1 MLTNLSV
8 GQKQLVSSSPHLR
21 NGTFSSLQIKL
32 NRGTLRPNQPRK
44 SSSAI
49 TITTKTRSPAA
60 ALSSTVSTQ
69 IATSFMG
76 LDTQAATLVGA
87 FIVDFGIQI
96 AGWAL
101 AVALKSEKFYDLLG
115 TVAYLAVALGSLA
128 YGGFYYTRQVVMTT
142 MVCVW
147 TLRLGSF
154 LVLRVIK
161 TGGDSRF
168 DTLKHQPLNFL
179 VAWVL
184 QGVWVWIVS
193 LPLMLLNSSS
203 NNPELGAWSDILGQ
217 ILWAIGFLVE
227 TTADFQKL
235 AFKSNPA
242 NKGKFINTGLWKYA
256 RFPNYFG
263 EICLWIGVWL
273 GCCATFT
280 GGEWASIASPLFVA
294 FLLLFVSGVPLQ
306 ERQAQ
311 ERWGSDPAYVAHR
324 QNTNL
329 LVPIPIPA
337 ALRRNRSAPE

>member
-1 MLTNLSV
+1 MQTKLSV
-8 GQKQLVSSSPHLR
+8 VQKQL
-21 NGTFSSLQIKL
+21 TFSSPRLQANNHFL
-32 NRGTLRPNQPRK
+32 PQVPLTRGPILPRHQNYF
-44 SSSAI
+44 SSSFN
-49 TITTKTRSPAA
+49 
-60 ALSSTVSTQ
+60 
-69 IATSFMG
+69 IATSCPAVLGTNPTM
-76 LDTQAATLVGA
+76 LDTRAATLIGA
-87 FIVDFGIQI
+87 AIVDFGIQTI
-96 AGWAL
+96 GWAL
-101 AVALKSEKFYDLLG
+101 AVALKSEKFYDFLG
-115 TVAYLAVALGSLA
+115 SVAYLAVALGSLS
-128 YGGFYYTRQVVMTT
+128 YGGFYYTRQLVMTT

-179 VAWVL
+179 VAWLL

-193 LPLMLLNSSS
+193 LPLLLLNSASD
-203 NNPELGAWSDILGQ
+203 NPEFGAWTDVLGQ

-235 AFKSNPA
+235 AFKSNPQ

-263 EICLWIGVWL
+263 EICLWIGVFL

-280 GGEWASIASPLFVA
+280 GAEWASVASPLFVA
-294 FLLLFVSGVPLQ
+294 VLLLFVSGIPLQ

-311 ERWGSDPAYVAHR
+311 ERWGNDPAYVAHR
-324 QNTNL
+324 TQTNL
-329 LVPIPIPA
+329 LVPLPIPVSWRKKGKSTA
-337 ALRRNRSAPE
+337 NLEE

>member
-1 MLTNLSV
+1 
-8 GQKQLVSSSPHLR
+8 
-21 NGTFSSLQIKL
+21 
-32 NRGTLRPNQPRK
+32 
-44 SSSAI
+44 
-49 TITTKTRSPAA
+49 
-60 ALSSTVSTQ
+60 
-69 IATSFMG
+69 MG
-76 LDTQAATLVGA
+76 LDTRAATLIGA
-87 FIVDFGIQI
+87 FIIDFGIQI
-96 AGWAL
+96 VGWAL
-101 AVALKSEKFYDLLG
+101 AYSLKSEKFYDFLG
-115 TVAYLAVALGSLA
+115 TIAYLAVALGSLS
-128 YGGFYYTRQVVMTT
+128 YGGFYYTRQLVMTT

-154 LVLRVIK
+154 LVMRVIK

-179 VAWVL
+179 VAWLL

-203 NNPELGAWSDILGQ
+203 NNPELGALDILGQ
-217 ILWAIGFLVE
+217 ILWAIGFVSE

-263 EICLWIGVWL
+263 EICLWIGVFL

-280 GGEWASIASPLFVA
+280 GAEWASVASPLFVA
-294 FLLLFVSGVPLQ
+294 FLLLFVSGVPIQ

-311 ERWGSDPAYVAHR
+311 ERWGDDPAYVSHR
-324 QNTNL
+324 ANTTL

-337 ALRRNRSAPE
+337 AWRKKSGTTTE

>member
-1 MLTNLSV
+1 MLKKLSV
-8 GQKQLVSSSPHLR
+8 VQKQLVFSSPRLQANNFYLPQVPIPRGNTLPEHKKKFSSS
-21 NGTFSSLQIKL
+21 N
-32 NRGTLRPNQPRK
+32 
-44 SSSAI
+44 
-49 TITTKTRSPAA
+49 
-60 ALSSTVSTQ
+60 
-69 IATSFMG
+69 IATTTCPAVLATNPIMG
-76 LDTQAATLVGA
+76 LDTRAATLIGA
-87 FIVDFGIQI
+87 AIVDFGIQI
-96 AGWAL
+96 VGWAL
-101 AVALKSEKFYDLLG
+101 AVALKSEKFYDFLG
-115 TVAYLAVALGSLA
+115 TIAYLAVALDSLS
-128 YGGFYYTRQVVMTT
+128 YGGFYYTRQLVMTT

-179 VAWVL
+179 VAWLL

-193 LPLMLLNSSS
+193 LPLLLLNSASS
-203 NNPELGAWSDILGQ
+203 NPALGAWTDILGQ

-235 AFKSNPA
+235 AFKSNPQ

-263 EICLWIGVWL
+263 EICLWIGVFL

-280 GGEWASIASPLFVA
+280 GAEWASVASPLFVA

-311 ERWGSDPAYVAHR
+311 ERWGNDPAYVAHR
-324 QNTNL
+324 AQTNL

-337 ALRRNRSAPE
+337 AWRRKISSYPPRNPEE